1 MPKLWDDYLD
11 STQRRC
17 SCDALEFLSDYYD
30 KMCSG
35 DGMLLKTRKDQQEGL
50 QPRAVIPHSPPH
62 PTLRHGFSLLVTL
75 SLMFQ
80 ESCKAEPRVLSSLR
94 LLEED
99 NPEPPSQQLQA
110 TGSGGSESLS
120 NLDLSHGPLVAL
132 ECLPF
137 FRTYGQLLA
146 EEELVPRPE
155 VFRDQG
161 GDQSVREEDSELP
174 SSFFPHYRSKE
185 ESFPSL
191 ALPGGSRA
199 GSRGP
204 PTRREMQA
212 CCRCTR
218 TVSGD
223 CSLSAL
229 WSNVVCRAPAYLDRV
244 DMLSGAPTPG
254 SPCVPQQRALR
265 LQQVDAGRV
274 LCLGLCTCSL
284 AAAGN
289 RP

>member
-1 MPKLWDDYLD
+1 M
-11 STQRRC
+11 T
-17 SCDALEFLSDYYD
+17 
-30 KMCSG
+30 
-35 DGMLLKTRKDQQEGL
+35 DGT
-50 QPRAVIPHSPPH
+50 P
-62 PTLRHGFSLLVTL
+62 FS
-75 SLMFQ
+75 SQMFQ

-155 VFRDQG
+155 AFRDQG

-174 SSFFPHYRSKE
+174 SSFFPYYRSKE

-191 ALPGGSRA
+191 ALPGGSCA
-199 GSRGP
+199 GSHGP

-223 CSLSAL
+223 CSAGPADLTSRRSHSAACCPILLVSAGHSHDSGLDTPLSSDVAFGSQSLHASGFVPYYRSPEEGLHISPGPPASPL
-229 WSNVVCRAPAYLDRV
+229 WGQESAGKLPRPRAATL
-244 DMLSGAPTPG
+244 
-254 SPCVPQQRALR
+254 
-265 LQQVDAGRV
+265 
-274 LCLGLCTCSL
+274 
-284 AAAGN
+284 
-289 RP
+289 